1 MNYKNH
7 FHLGLFA
14 FANVLVTMD
23 QAVLGS
29 ISGPK
34 QTGLLG
40 AVSKWFAPLG
50 VVSYSASLVVSN
62 HSVRNFDTPKD
73 AIRNYYKFWLGLG
86 GVAVFVSIS
95 GLYLGIF
102 VELLLGPQ
110 FLPAKDFIWILA
122 ISAALIFINQP
133 LASLLQYFN
142 REKYVSAVMWIAGPA
157 YLIWLTFSL
166 FVFGG
171 QGAVIAAICHL
182 VMQAFILASLI
193 LGVFRSRPAIT

>member
-1 MNYKNH
+1 
-7 FHLGLFA
+7 
-14 FANVLVTMD
+14 
-23 QAVLGS
+23 
-29 ISGPK
+29 
-34 QTGLLG
+34 
-40 AVSKWFAPLG
+40 
-50 VVSYSASLVVSN
+50 
-62 HSVRNFDTPKD
+62 VRNFDTPKD